1 MVTDMERIYEI
12 LQSIRP
18 EYDFHDSD
26 DYISD
31 GLLDSFDI
39 IRLITELERVYQVE
53 FDPMKLLPENFQNAE
68 SILKL
73 FEEK

>member
-1 MVTDMERIYEI
+1 MTEMERIYEI
-12 LQSIRP
+12 LQAIRP

-53 FDPMKLLPENFQNAE
+53 FDPMKLLPENFRNAE

>member
-1 MVTDMERIYEI
+1 MDQIYEI
-12 LQSIRP
+12 LQGIRP

-39 IRLITELERVYQVE
+39 IKLVVELERVYEVE
-53 FDPMKLLPENFQNAE
+53 VDPLEVVPENFQNAD
-68 SILKL
+68 SIMKL
-73 FEEK
+73 IKKK

>member
-1 MVTDMERIYEI
+1 MNQIYEI
-12 LQSIRP
+12 LQEIRP

-39 IRLITELERVYQVE
+39 IKLVVELERVYEVE
-53 FDPMKLLPENFQNAE
+53 VDPLEVIPENFQNAE
-68 SILKL
+68 SIMKL
-73 FEEK
+73 IEKK